1 MAPAGTPTTA
11 PTTTVVQGVRK
22 TPRRAAQPAAA
33 PMKAAPE
40 LKAMTLGVSVHAPDE
55 VRHDSCEG
63 PGCGSGEDTDHHGA
77 DGVEVER
84 DGCVVADD
92 LPDDDVQGDGD
103 GDEREDAA
111 WDEGQGA
118 GGEQQAAEEVAEHDH
133 RVVWPRSTPRFIGWV
148 SSTAM

>member
-1 MAPAGTPTTA
+1 GGNADDSADDDSGPGGAEDAEARGPAGGGTDEGGSGA
-11 PTTTVVQGVRK
+11 EGDD
-22 TPRRAAQPAAA
+22 AGAQCH
-33 PMKAAPE
+33 
-40 LKAMTLGVSVHAPDE
+40 TPDE

-118 GGEQQAAEEVAEHDH
+118 GGEQQAAEEVESMTH
-133 RVVWPRSTPRFIGWV
+133 RVVWPRSTPRFIG
-148 SSTAM
+148 